1 MDTSFLMTVAYHVL
15 LQTVL
20 LVFNYQIRLK
30 DALDV
35 LPRLFY
41 SDHNVLILNNVLK
54 EPIIQG

>member
-35 LPRLFY
+35 LLRLFY